1 VTEFSAHIVD
11 AAEPGEAP
19 FLLLFVDGVPMIG
32 FDAKVSVEVGEKIL
46 TQAAILEAIERDGPP
61 YPIMRA
67 RN

>member
-1 VTEFSAHIVD
+1 
-11 AAEPGEAP
+11 
-19 FLLLFVDGVPMIG
+19 MIG